1 MVEFHFSQIPVDY
14 GFYWPNIYMH
24 KEAQRHTFLSVTG
37 GVSPYLR
44 NSWKSS
50 VGLRWDYSSILMF
63 IPTDKSYGPCSR
75 EDKMADSTKLPS
87 LSDADGCLFGSLGHY
102 A

>member
-1 MVEFHFSQIPVDY
+1 MIFTVQTY
-14 GFYWPNIYMH
+14 
-24 KEAQRHTFLSVTG
+24 KEEQRHTFLCVTG

-44 NSWKSS
+44 NSWKCS

-63 IPTDKSYGPCSR
+63 ILADKSYRPCSR

-87 LSDADGCLFGSLGHY
+87 LSNADGCLFGSLGHY